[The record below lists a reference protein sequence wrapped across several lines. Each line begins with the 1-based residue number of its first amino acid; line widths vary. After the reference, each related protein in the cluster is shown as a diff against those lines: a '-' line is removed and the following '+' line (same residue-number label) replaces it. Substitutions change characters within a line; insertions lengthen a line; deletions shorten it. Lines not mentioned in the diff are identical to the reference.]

1 MEDKDYSYYDLI
13 DHIYW
18 ISGHFDWEGHF
29 DWWYVGKYALNLVL
43 LIGLLV
49 YLLRKPFGEFLRNRK
64 ERLRSE
70 VARAEEASEKARAA
84 FEEYSAKLDAV
95 SSEIGSLTEN
105 IRKQGETERAELV
118 SQARKSGEA
127 IRKEVEDT
135 IRLET
140 ARAVSEIQAEVV
152 ESAVALAE
160 KMIKEKVDRNFTS
173 GSVGDFVKT
182 VEEGR
187 WQRSLH

>member
-1 MEDKDYSYYDLI
+1 MEDKDYSYYELI

-18 ISGHFDWEGHF
+18 VSGHFDWEGTF

-43 LIGLLV
+43 LLGLLA
-49 YLLRKPFGEFLRNRK
+49 YLLRKPLGEFLRNRK

-70 VARAEEASEKARAA
+70 VDRAEKAAGKARAA
-84 FEEYSAKLDAV
+84 LEEYSAKLDAI
-95 SSEIGSLTEN
+95 SSEIGSLTES
-105 IRKQGETERAELV
+105 IRKRGETERAELV
-118 SQARKSGEA
+118 SQAKKSGEA

-140 ARAVSEIQAEVV
+140 ARAVSEIQSEVV
-152 ESAVALAE
+152 GSAVALAE
-160 KMIKEKVDRNFTS
+160 KMIKEKVDRDFTS
-173 GSVGDFVKT
+173 DSVGDFVKT

-187 WQRSLH
+187 WQR

>member
-1 MEDKDYSYYDLI
+1 MEDKNYSYYDLI

-18 ISGHFDWEGHF
+18 VSGHFDWEGHF
-29 DWWYVGKYALNLVL
+29 DWWYVGKYALNLAL

-70 VARAEEASEKARAA
+70 VERAEKAAGAARATL
-84 FEEYSAKLDAV
+84 EEYSARLDTI
-95 SSEIGSLTEN
+95 SSEIGSLTES

-118 SQARKSGEA
+118 SQARKSGDA

-135 IRLET
+135 VRLET

-152 ESAVALAE
+152 GSAVVLAE
-160 KMIKEKVDRNFTS
+160 KMIRERVDRDFTS
-173 GSVGDFVKT
+173 GSVDDFVKT

-187 WQRSLH
+187 WRR